1 MCINNLKI
9 VDNNFKFATDLLNG
23 ISTRKE
29 AQRIEGLGTWCF
41 DIKTK

>member
-29 AQRIEGLGTWCF
+29 ASSYVGFRF
-41 DIKTK
+41 